1 MYDKQTP
8 LEIEGI
14 TESLYAGFWAR
25 LGSLLLDI
33 IFVLPILFLAL
44 YLNGFGKYVYFMTF
58 IPSLVFGLW
67 YNIYLP
73 KKHGGTPGKLAVGI
87 QIIRLDGEAIGWKE
101 AFLRHSVV
109 LAFTLLSGIIM
120 TVCLLQA
127 DDTTFANLGWL
138 KRSAYIMSFS
148 PAFFMFYTWATNIW
162 FYGELIV
169 LLTNKRKRAVHD
181 FIAGTVIV
189 RTKYLGQIRAAMNPS
204 ETNLDNAMANENNL
218 NLSAQLR
225 TEK

>member
-1 MYDKQTP
+1 MSNKQTP

-33 IFVLPILFLAL
+33 IFMIPILFLIL
-44 YLNGFGKYVYFMTF
+44 YLNGFGRYVYFITF

-87 QIIRLDGEAIGWKE
+87 QIIRLDGESIGWKE

-109 LAFTLLSGIIM
+109 LVITLLSGAIM

-127 DDTTFANLGWL
+127 DETTFVNLSWL
-138 KRSAYIMSFS
+138 KRTAYVMSFS
-148 PAFFMFYTWATNIW
+148 PAFFVFYNWVNNIW

-169 LLTNKRKRAVHD
+169 LLTNKRKRAIHD

-189 RTKYLGQIRAAMNPS
+189 RTKYLEQIRAAMNPG
-204 ETNLDNAMANENNL
+204 ETNLDNATISENNL
-218 NLSAQLR
+218 
-225 TEK
+225 T

>member
-25 LGSLLLDI
+25 LGSLLLDA
-33 IFVLPILFLAL
+33 IFMTPILFLIM
-44 YLNGFGKYVYFMTF
+44 YLNGLGKYVYFITF
-58 IPSLVFGLW
+58 IPILVFGLW

-73 KKHGGTPGKLAVGI
+73 KKHGGTPGKLVAGI

-109 LAFTLLSGIIM
+109 LTLTLLSGILM

-127 DDTTFANLGWL
+127 DETTFTNLGWL
-138 KRSAYIMSFS
+138 KQTAYIMSFS
-148 PAFFMFYTWATNIW
+148 PVFFMVYTWVNNIW

-181 FIAGTVIV
+181 FIAGTVII
-189 RTKYLGQIRAAMNPS
+189 RTKYLGQIRANMNP
-204 ETNLDNAMANENNL
+204 
-218 NLSAQLR
+218 R
-225 TEK
+225 